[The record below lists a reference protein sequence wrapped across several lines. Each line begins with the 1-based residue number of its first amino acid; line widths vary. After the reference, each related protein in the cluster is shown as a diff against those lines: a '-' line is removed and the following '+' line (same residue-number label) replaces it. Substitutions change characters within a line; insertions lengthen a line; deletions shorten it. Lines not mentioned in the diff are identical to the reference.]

1 METICKFEVCR
12 NTITGTKQL
21 NLPIGET
28 EIWVY
33 GRYADLV
40 ESITCNDIAG
50 FSNDAPVQ
58 IRVSDE
64 IINKRGSLAANSCET
79 GIRLSI
85 KAYNATSSPIKVK
98 LFGSIM
104 GVKTQTFEFS
114 LSVLPTPD
122 HYNCYLTEMNGV
134 GVPHSELIEGKS
146 YKLLVYGINLDNL
159 RIDPNPNIHKN
170 FYFDK
175 AIRLPGIVGSG
186 SVKGV
191 AFEVVFKRA
200 STYLGTPI
208 EEFHFISEING
219 LTCPDKNVF
228 TTSTINNSFYRII
241 TSTTALTPLPEL
253 VDAGLNRKYGEVSGQ
268 CAGNNVVKVSTN
280 NTTLD
285 IIRAQIPAPTSSN
298 PVVFQDVTWPN
309 IKWGVKN
316 TGIATSSSFT
326 IQLKDGETILQ
337 SQTLNG
343 LGSGEER
350 LFTYERPKSTK
361 RLFRSLTCNPNQD
374 VFVFQKAIRSEADLR
389 MMEPYIWNDPSKFT
403 IVIDAFQNVT
413 ETDETNNTRDY

>member
-1 METICKFEVCR
+1 
-12 NTITGTKQL
+12 
-21 NLPIGET
+21 
-28 EIWVY
+28 
-33 GRYADLV
+33 
-40 ESITCNDIAG
+40 
-50 FSNDAPVQ
+50 
-58 IRVSDE
+58 
-64 IINKRGSLAANSCET
+64 
-79 GIRLSI
+79 
-85 KAYNATSSPIKVK
+85 
-98 LFGSIM
+98 
-104 GVKTQTFEFS
+104 
-114 LSVLPTPD
+114 
-122 HYNCYLTEMNGV
+122 
-134 GVPHSELIEGKS
+134 
-146 YKLLVYGINLDNL
+146 
-159 RIDPNPNIHKN
+159 
-170 FYFDK
+170 
-175 AIRLPGIVGSG
+175 
-186 SVKGV
+186 
-191 AFEVVFKRA
+191 
-200 STYLGTPI
+200 LGTPI